1 MQFKH
6 YDIGDDGKTP
16 LDNTA
21 VIKCVIVSHN
31 APKLLRSCLTSR
43 VIALD
48 RSLFH
53 YILPRKSDLSKSVGK

>member
-21 VIKCVIVSHN
+21 VMKCVIVSHN

-48 RSLFH
+48 QISLPL
-53 YILPRKSDLSKSVGK
+53 YLTQKE

>member
-1 MQFKH
+1 MQLKH

-21 VIKCVIVSHN
+21 VIKYVIVIVSHN

-48 RSLFH
+48 QISL
-53 YILPRKSDLSKSVGK
+53 P

>member
-21 VIKCVIVSHN
+21 VIKYVIVIVSHN

-48 RSLFH
+48 QISLPL
-53 YILPRKSDLSKSVGK
+53 YLTQIE

>member
-6 YDIGDDGKTP
+6 YDIADDGKTP

-21 VIKCVIVSHN
+21 VIKYVIVIVSHN

-48 RSLFH
+48 QISLPL
-53 YILPRKSDLSKSVGK
+53 YLTQKE

>member
-21 VIKCVIVSHN
+21 VIKYVIVIVSHN

-48 RSLFH
+48 QISLPL
-53 YILPRKSDLSKSVGK
+53 YLTQKE

>member
-6 YDIGDDGKTP
+6 YDIGDDSKTP

-21 VIKCVIVSHN
+21 VIKCVIISHN
-31 APKLLRSCLTSR
+31 APKLLRSRLTSR

-48 RSLFH
+48 QISL
-53 YILPRKSDLSKSVGK
+53 P

>member
-1 MQFKH
+1 MQLKH

-21 VIKCVIVSHN
+21 VIKYVIVIVSHN

-48 RSLFH
+48 QISLPL
-53 YILPRKSDLSKSVGK
+53 YLTQKE